1 MKRPD
6 ISFELFPPASE
17 NGLENL
23 TKTVTRLKAFEPK
36 YYSITYGAG
45 GSGQQK
51 SKDLLNEL
59 SQDKDLT
66 LAAHITMA
74 GASKAEILE
83 TVKSWGDLGVTRL
96 VALRGDAEEPGT
108 TFKPHAD
115 GFQDSIEFIASL
127 RELGDFEI
135 AVAAYPDPHPDSKSL
150 ADDLAFLKRKQ
161 DAGATTAITQ
171 FFFEAESYFRFVEE
185 ARKAGIT
192 IPIIPGILPI
202 NNIAQLQRFADRC
215 GATIPDWVSKAFE
228 GLEDN
233 PETAAA
239 VAVSLCLDLCR
250 DLIDG
255 GVDAFHFYTLN
266 RSPLTEAVCRLLSIQ
281 AEEKEAA

>member
-1 MKRPD
+1 MEK
-6 ISFELFPPASE
+6 LLAGK
-17 NGLENL
+17 NAL
-23 TKTVTRLKAFEPK
+23 
-36 YYSITYGAG
+36 ITG
-45 GSGQQK
+45 GSRGIGKAMAIRFAEQGANVAFTYLSSEEKAKKLEEEIAAKGVKAKAYRSDASSFSEADQLI
-51 SKDLLNEL
+51 KDFV
-59 SQDKDLT
+59 KDFGT
-66 LAAHITMA
+66 LDVLINNA
-74 GASKAEILE
+74 
-83 TVKSWGDLGVTRL
+83 GVTRDGLLMRMSEEQWDMVININLKSVFNL
-96 VALRGDAEEPGT
+96 V
-108 TFKPHAD
+108 K
-115 GFQDSIEFIASL
+115 
-127 RELGDFEI
+127 
-135 AVAAYPDPHPDSKSL
+135 AATRT
-150 ADDLAFLKRKQ
+150 FLKQKQ

-202 NNIAQLQRFADRC
+202 NNITQLRRFADRC
-215 GATIPDWVSKAFE
+215 GATIPNWVSKAFE

-250 DLIDG
+250 DLIDA

>member
-17 NGLENL
+17 NGFENL

-83 TVKSWGDLGVTRL
+83 TVKSWRDLGVTRL

-171 FFFEAESYFRFVEE
+171 FFFEAESYFCFVEE

-215 GATIPDWVSKAFE
+215 GATIPDWVSNAFE

>member
-6 ISFELFPPASE
+6 ISFELFPPTTA
-17 NGLENL
+17 NGFDNL
-23 TKTVTRLKAFEPK
+23 GRAVERLKGFDPK
-36 YYSITYGAG
+36 YYSVTYGAG

-51 SKDLLNEL
+51 SNEL
-59 SQDKDLT
+59 ISKLSEDSDLT
-66 LAAHITMA
+66 LAAHITLA
-74 GASKAEILE
+74 GASRQEIRD
-83 TVKSWGDLGVTRL
+83 TVKSWQERGIKRL
-96 VALRGDAEEPGT
+96 VALRGDGAVPGEA
-108 TFKPHAD
+108 FVPHPD
-115 GFQDSIEFIASL
+115 GFQDSVELIAAL

-135 AVAAYPDPHPDSKSL
+135 AVAAYPDPHPDSRSL
-150 ADDLAFLKRKQ
+150 ADDLEFLKRKQ

-171 FFFEAESYFRFVEE
+171 FFFEADSYFSFVDA

-202 NNIAQLQRFADRC
+202 NNIAQIKRFADRC

-228 GLEDN
+228 GLEDSA
-233 PETAAA
+233 ETSAA

-250 DLIDG
+250 ELIEG

-266 RSPLTEAVCRLLSIQ
+266 RSPLTEAVCRLLALQ
-281 AEEKEAA
+281 TEQKEAA